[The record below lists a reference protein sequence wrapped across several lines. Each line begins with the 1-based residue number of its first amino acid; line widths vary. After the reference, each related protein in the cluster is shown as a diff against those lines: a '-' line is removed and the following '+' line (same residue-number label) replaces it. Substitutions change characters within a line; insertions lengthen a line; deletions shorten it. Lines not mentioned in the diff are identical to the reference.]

1 MYLSNEELYS
11 IQGGAISLS
20 GLNSVCRFVDT
31 MLNLGRLCGS
41 TVRKMFGR

>member
-1 MYLSNEELYS
+1 MYLTNEELYS
-11 IQGGAISLS
+11 IHGGAISIS

-31 MLNLGRLCGS
+31 MLSLGRLCGS